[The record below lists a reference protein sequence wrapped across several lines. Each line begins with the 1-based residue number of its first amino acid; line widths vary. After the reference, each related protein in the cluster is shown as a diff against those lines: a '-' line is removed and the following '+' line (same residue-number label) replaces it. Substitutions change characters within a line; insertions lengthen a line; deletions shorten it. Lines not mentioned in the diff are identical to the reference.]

1 METTGESTTDLH
13 PYWHVWQLVHGA
25 LNSNRPA
32 AAAAALHRAVALMP
46 TVIPAAEQD
55 PGSMPQEFRQLRD
68 DPVSGYDRTQGITS
82 YFAYPLT
89 DQRAFAFAAA
99 FADHGSLKILD
110 SFCGRFGSEEH
121 KPCSADYLRIVA
133 KVHEIVASNEVTDI
147 KDVRKVFSPEDRVR
161 LRSVWR
167 AMRDAKILTVETRGT
182 NSTSIFFHRD
192 APTPAPVPPKPA
204 AFRKGMPAAEARL
217 ISRPSHTQPPV
228 ADFPNE
234 SESPLDRWPVG
245 TPTETPL
252 PTGSRRTRKSESVS
266 AGGKVWLQT
275 GYGKRADGWHYV
287 PTEVIEQDGSRGLSK
302 DLDYGMLRSNP
313 QGDCIVS
320 QRDVDFRIYTPDA
333 ELVMSLN
340 LASTPEV
347 RETIRQFGEKGLQP
361 SSAVRSVHAS
371 LATGLLAVSVI
382 DRVFV
387 YSFSGDVVAAFRLD
401 EIVKEE
407 ERFGLF
413 LVTTSPREDWAY
425 FVQLARDGE
434 GLYVGAHSG
443 LLLHLSFSGDLIQS
457 WSLNAAPLVL
467 RETATGIA
475 GLTRDGFFQ
484 SCHGGP
490 VRYTEADYES
500 LPRVLG
506 SHVLLDTRKTSGV
519 FDLDSLEGQKV
530 ELRKPRTAA
539 YLAHGKLVM
548 ETAASLYTF

>member
-13 PYWHVWQLVHGA
+13 PYWHVWQLVHSA
-25 LNSNRPA
+25 LNSDRPA
-32 AAAAALHRAVALMP
+32 AAAAAFHRASALMP

-68 DPVSGYDRTQGITS
+68 DPVSDYDRAQGITS

-89 DQRAFAFAAA
+89 DQRAFAFAAGL
-99 FADHGSLKILD
+99 ADHGSLKILD
-110 SFCGRFGSEEH
+110 SFCGRFGSEEQ

-133 KVHEIVASNEVTDI
+133 KVHEVVASNAVTDI

-167 AMRDAKILTVETRGT
+167 AMRDAKILIVETRGT
-182 NSTSIFFHRD
+182 NIFFHRD
-192 APTPAPVPPKPA
+192 ASAPVPVPAKPD
-204 AFRKGMPAAEARL
+204 AFRKGKPAAEARL
-217 ISRPSHTQPPV
+217 ISRPAHTQPPV
-228 ADFPNE
+228 TDLPNG

-252 PTGSRRTRKSESVS
+252 PTGSRRTRKSRAVS
-266 AGGKVWLQT
+266 AGDKVWLQT

-287 PTEVIEQDGSRGLSK
+287 PTEVIEQDGARGLSK

-333 ELVMSLN
+333 ELVMALN

-371 LATGLLAVSVI
+371 LATGLLAVNVI

-387 YSFSGDVVAAFRLD
+387 YSFSGDVVAAFRLE

-407 ERFGLF
+407 ERFGPLI
-413 LVTTSPREDWAY
+413 VTASPREDWAY

-434 GLYVGAHSG
+434 GLYVGAHTG

-475 GLTRDGFFQ
+475 GLTGTNFFQ
-484 SCHGGP
+484 AGHGGP
-490 VRYTEADYES
+490 VRYTATDYRALS
-500 LPRVLG
+500 QVVG
-506 SHVLLDTRKTSGV
+506 NYVVLDTRKTSGV
-519 FDLDSLEGQKV
+519 FDLDSFEGQKV
-530 ELRKPRTAA
+530 ELRKPLTAA
-539 YLAHGKLVM
+539 YLANGKLVM

>member
-1 METTGESTTDLH
+1 
-13 PYWHVWQLVHGA
+13 
-25 LNSNRPA
+25 
-32 AAAAALHRAVALMP
+32 MP
-46 TVIPAAEQD
+46 E
-55 PGSMPQEFRQLRD
+55 EFRQLRD
-68 DPVSGYDRTQGITS
+68 EPVSDYDRAQGITS
-82 YFAYPLT
+82 HFAYPLT

-99 FADHGSLKILD
+99 LADHGALKILD
-110 SFCGRFGSEEH
+110 SFCGRFGSEEQN
-121 KPCSADYLRIVA
+121 PCGADYLRIVA
-133 KVHEIVASNEVTDI
+133 KVHEIVASNAVTDI

-182 NSTSIFFHRD
+182 NSANIFFHRD
-192 APTPAPVPPKPA
+192 APAPAPTPAKPA
-204 AFRKGMPAAEARL
+204 AFRKGQLAAEARL
-217 ISRPSHTQPPV
+217 IRRPAPTQPPV
-228 ADFPNE
+228 TDLPNG

-266 AGGKVWLQT
+266 AGDKVWLQT

-287 PTEVIEQDGSRGLSK
+287 PTEVIERDGSRGLSK

-333 ELVMSLN
+333 ELLMALN

-347 RETIRQFGEKGLQP
+347 RETIRHFGEKGLQP

-371 LATGLLAVSVI
+371 LATALLAVNVI

-387 YSFSGDVVAAFRLD
+387 YSFSGDVVAAFRLE

-407 ERFGLF
+407 ERFGP
-413 LVTTSPREDWAY
+413 LVITTNPREDWAY

-443 LLLHLSFSGDLIQS
+443 LLLHLSLSGDLIRS
-457 WSLNAAPLVL
+457 WSLNTAPLVL

-475 GLTRDGFFQ
+475 GLARDGFFQ
-484 SCHGGP
+484 AGHGGP
-490 VRYTEADYES
+490 VRYKAADYES
-500 LPRVLG
+500 LPRVIG
-506 SHVLLDTRKTSGV
+506 SHVLLDTRKASGV
-519 FDLDSLEGQKV
+519 FDLESFEGQKI
-530 ELRKPRTAA
+530 ELHKPRTAA
-539 YLAHGKLVM
+539 YLANGKLVM